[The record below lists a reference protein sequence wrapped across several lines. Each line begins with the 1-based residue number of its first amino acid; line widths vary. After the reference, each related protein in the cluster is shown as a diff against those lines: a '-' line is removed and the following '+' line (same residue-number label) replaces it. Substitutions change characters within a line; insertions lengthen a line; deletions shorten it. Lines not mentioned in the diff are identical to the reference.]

1 LPRADH
7 HAILGARADACSAA
21 DAFCEIDVGMNQPS
35 LMASERS
42 RWMRSNRIISSH
54 HLVASSPQQKNDDP
68 KAQHHQRGEQHAD
81 DDWRVGFRHLSN
93 ALKSSG
99 ERQPPRSIP

>member
-1 LPRADH
+1 
-7 HAILGARADACSAA
+7 
-21 DAFCEIDVGMNQPS
+21 MNQPS
-35 LMASERS
+35 LMASSLDGFGALEP
-42 RWMRSNRIISSH
+42 H
-54 HLVASSPQQKNDDP
+54 HLLASSPQQKNDDP

-81 DDWRVGFRHLSN
+81 DDWRVGFRHWRN